1 MYSDDF
7 GDSKVDDGNSK
18 LKSSKSS
25 SRVEDKLN
33 QSIHS
38 HHSHHSHHSR
48 SHSHHSSSH
57 SRSPSRKSHMS
68 ESKFE
73 ESKDDDAPSYTSK
86 RTQLISRISEYK
98 TILTEE
104 QQKDIESNTF
114 LNKNEKW
121 KYSLLTK
128 TAEKRTN
135 GSLSARS
142 VNRSQSAKP
151 PLSARSTTDKK
162 PISTQEYVE
171 KLAIPNKIVNNKR
184 DTLDLYERVKKI
196 KCTCKN
202 GPCKPLKP
210 GPGCARAKYL
220 YATESEIR
228 ECTFKPKITKYELNE
243 GKSNT
248 DFVDRM
254 DNQTRTQ
261 RNVYIFLIIF

>member
-7 GDSKVDDGNSK
+7 GDSKVDEGNSK
-18 LKSSKSS
+18 LKSSKID
-25 SRVEDKLN
+25 DKLT
-33 QSIHS
+33 QST
-38 HHSHHSHHSR
+38 HSHHSHHSR
-48 SHSHHSSSH
+48 SHSHNSSSH

-73 ESKDDDAPSYTSK
+73 ESKDDDVPSYTSK

-104 QQKDIESNTF
+104 QQKDIENNTF
-114 LNKNEKW
+114 LDKNEKW

-128 TAEKRTN
+128 TAERRNN

-142 VNRSQSAKP
+142 INRSQSAKL
-151 PLSARSTTDKK
+151 PLSARSTTTTK

-171 KLAIPNKIVNNKR
+171 KLAVPNKIVNNKR

-261 RNVYIFLIIF
+261 RNVYF